1 MRLFRKLLYI
11 IRYKTKGAGR
21 MLDHNISFWFVA
33 HEFNA
38 NNLYC
43 HWVYTAPHLTIS
55 RNIIIT
61 ISKTI
66 LGIRGEL
73 NAFARVS
80 PLTPSEL
87 ARFPCIT
94 PMLTH
99 KSELI
104 VYK

>member
-1 MRLFRKLLYI
+1 MGLFRKLLYI

-73 NAFARVS
+73 NAFARVA

-87 ARFPCIT
+87 ARFPCFT

-99 KSELI
+99 KSE
-104 VYK
+104 